1 MWMMMMLRLRLRM
14 RMRMRMR
21 MRIRGQATH
30 DSAVGHADDHARGD
44 EGDDKVPEPL
54 GGSGGGE
61 TVVSGAVI
69 ED

>member
-1 MWMMMMLRLRLRM
+1 MRMRLRLMWRM
-14 RMRMRMR
+14 RLRPGT
-21 MRIRGQATH
+21 RGQATH

-54 GGSGGGE
+54 GGSGGGK
-61 TVVSGAVI
+61 TVVSGAVV